1 MRNSVCQGEKKS
13 AKSQKRIGDGGGHL
27 VILCNRI
34 LYGSG
39 WRGDSGQRLI
49 LLYGIKKNRPSMDFS
64 MLAQQPGLSNHRH
77 FPQKRVNN
85 LLIWIFIF
93 VQLIVAD
100 VLLK

>member
-1 MRNSVCQGEKKS
+1 
-13 AKSQKRIGDGGGHL
+13 
-27 VILCNRI
+27 
-34 LYGSG
+34 
-39 WRGDSGQRLI
+39 
-49 LLYGIKKNRPSMDFS
+49 MDFS

-77 FPQKRVNN
+77 FPPKRVNN